1 MYICTNNTINKM
13 EEKIIGETIWIGE
26 VRKLF
31 LIDEK
36 RLSTE
41 KVVRCMFRDEL
52 KRRVSIFVEP
62 ESIIKY

>member
-1 MYICTNNTINKM
+1 M
-13 EEKIIGETIWIGE
+13 EEKIIGETIWKGE